1 MTFETNKEFF
11 STHSHAGM
19 AKVINVVLIRGDR
32 EKAGVGLKLERFEID
47 PRSSFIH
54 PRRFICGRRDSLNGQ
69 LFVTD
74 VVPGGPAAESGIKVM
89 ALLVL
94 WHPSHTQCPPPPP
107 SFMRLTGNITN
118 LVTPTAAAVSAT
130 KPKNDVQIDIHD
142 ATTAAAPFHARTG
155 GGRAGIPT
163 ARGRRGTCW
172 SRWRTARCTASPSA
186 TPPASSP
193 APRSPASPPLRVHH
207 VPITSPYVNHVPVTS
222 LSNHC
227 RVPITSLQRR
237 SLSTERARIAS
248 AHHSPPHTTLI
259 TFPFMP
265 SHVPVTSP
273 SRPRHI
279 PSRPVSP

>member
-155 GGRAGIPT
+155 GGRCYQRARAGDVP
-163 ARGRRGTCW
+163 ASRRRGAGGG
-172 SRWRTARCTASPSA
+172 RAGQGGGQQGARPRRPRRRPPRRRPRGPPRLPS
-186 TPPASSP
+186 
-193 APRSPASPPLRVHH
+193 
-207 VPITSPYVNHVPVTS
+207 I
-222 LSNHC
+222 
-227 RVPITSLQRR
+227 
-237 SLSTERARIAS
+237 
-248 AHHSPPHTTLI
+248 
-259 TFPFMP
+259 
-265 SHVPVTSP
+265 TSP
-273 SRPRHI
+273 SRPLT
-279 PSRPVSP
+279 